1 MYTKPSVRKNFVWK
15 TLFLCC
21 LRIANVQYKCIH
33 VRRTCV
39 TTPWVAG
46 QNPRHA
52 DFYFLL
58 LPNSPCFVGML
69 FLCCLRIANVQYKCI
84 HASRTCVTTPWVAGQ
99 SPRRADFYFLLLP
112 NSTCIVGM
120 LFLCCLRIANVQ
132 YKCIHV
138 RRTCVT
144 TPWVAG
150 QNPRR
155 AEFYFFLL
163 SSSPCNVGV
172 LFLCCLRIAN
182 VQYKC
187 IHVRRTCVTTPWVAG
202 QNPRRADFYFLL
214 LPNSPCIVGMLF
226 LCCLRIA
233 NVQYKCIHVHRTCVT
248 TPWVAGQNPRRADFY
263 FLLLPSSP
271 CIVGMLFLCC
281 LRIANVQYKCIH
293 VRRTCVTTPWVAG
306 QNPRRA
312 DFYFLLLS
320 SSPCNVGVLFL
331 CCLRI
336 ANVQY
341 KCIHV
346 RRTCVTTPW
355 VAGQNP
361 RRADFYFLL
370 LSSSPCNVGVL
381 FLCCLR
387 IANVQYKCIHVR
399 RTRVT
404 TPWVAG
410 QNPRRAEFYFLLLSS
425 SPCIVGMLFLCC
437 LRIANVQYKCKHVRR
452 TCVTTPWV
460 AGQNPRRADFYFLLL
475 SNSLC
480 IVGML
485 FLCCLRIANVQYKC
499 IHVRRTC
506 VTTPWVAGQNPRRAD
521 FYFLLLSSSPCI
533 VGMLFLCCLR
543 IANVQYKCIHV
554 RRTCVTT
561 PWVAGQNPRRAD
573 FYFFL
578 LPSSPCIVGMLF
590 LCCLRI
596 ANVQYKCI
604 HVRRTCVMTP
614 WVAGQNPRRADFY
627 FLLLSSSP
635 CIVGMLFAH
644 CQCTIQVHT
653 RT

>member
-1 MYTKPSVRKNFVWK
+1 
-15 TLFLCC
+15 
-21 LRIANVQYKCIH
+21 
-33 VRRTCV
+33 
-39 TTPWVAG
+39 
-46 QNPRHA
+46 
-52 DFYFLL
+52 
-58 LPNSPCFVGML
+58 ML
-69 FLCCLRIANVQYKCI
+69 FLCCLRIANVQYKCL
-84 HASRTCVTTPWVAGQ
+84 HA
-99 SPRRADFYFLLLP
+99 
-112 NSTCIVGM
+112 
-120 LFLCCLRIANVQ
+120 
-132 YKCIHV
+132 
-138 RRTCVT
+138 
-144 TPWVAG
+144 
-150 QNPRR
+150 
-155 AEFYFFLL
+155 
-163 SSSPCNVGV
+163 
-172 LFLCCLRIAN
+172 
-182 VQYKC
+182 
-187 IHVRRTCVTTPWVAG
+187 RRTCVTTPWVAG

-214 LPNSPCIVGMLF
+214 LS
-226 LCCLRIA
+226 
-233 NVQYKCIHVHRTCVT
+233 
-248 TPWVAGQNPRRADFY
+248 
-263 FLLLPSSP
+263 SSP
-271 CIVGMLFLCC
+271 CIVGMFFLCC

-370 LSSSPCNVGVL
+370 LSSSPCIVGMF

-387 IANVQYKCIHVR
+387 IANVQYKCI
-399 RTRVT
+399 
-404 TPWVAG
+404 
-410 QNPRRAEFYFLLLSS
+410 
-425 SPCIVGMLFLCC
+425 
-437 LRIANVQYKCKHVRR
+437 HVRR

-460 AGQNPRRADFYFLLL
+460 AGQNPRRADFHFLLL
-475 SNSLC
+475 SSSPC

-521 FYFLLLSSSPCI
+521 FYFLLLSSSPCN
-533 VGMLFLCCLR
+533 VG
-543 IANVQYKCIHV
+543 V
-554 RRTCVTT
+554 
-561 PWVAGQNPRRAD
+561 
-573 FYFFL
+573 
-578 LPSSPCIVGMLF
+578 LF

-614 WVAGQNPRRADFY
+614 WVARIFIFCFCQAPRATKCVNTKRSCWCRGHGD
-627 FLLLSSSP
+627 LLDIVACLLGRQGDSENINNHSGIYSRRLSLDPHRGSN
-635 CIVGMLFAH
+635 LH
-644 CQCTIQVHT
+644 H
-653 RT
+653 